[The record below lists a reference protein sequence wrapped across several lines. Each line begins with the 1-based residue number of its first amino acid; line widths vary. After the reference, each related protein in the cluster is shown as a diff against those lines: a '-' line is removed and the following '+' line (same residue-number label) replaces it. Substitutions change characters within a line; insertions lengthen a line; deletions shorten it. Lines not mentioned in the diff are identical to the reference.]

1 MERGAGG
8 GRGLRGGA
16 DGGRRPGR
24 LAGGLAHWSVPAA
37 LAVLT
42 AAAGVGEERPVFNIK
57 ATDL

>member
-42 AAAGVGEERPVFNIK
+42 AVAGVGEET
-57 ATDL
+57 ADL